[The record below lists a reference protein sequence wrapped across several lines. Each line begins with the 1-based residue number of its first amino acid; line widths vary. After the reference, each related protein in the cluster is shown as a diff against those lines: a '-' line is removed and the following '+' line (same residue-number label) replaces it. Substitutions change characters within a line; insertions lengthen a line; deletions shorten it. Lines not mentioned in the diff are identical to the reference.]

1 MDNEITVEVNI
12 SYEEL
17 DKLLKEKGFKIVD
30 EYTVNDTYMLDNRID
45 TTNLSN
51 RVILSKCILVRDM
64 SPYTKNLT
72 YKNKEFDQ
80 NGDIVNQVK
89 IDCPVEDI
97 DKAIKFMEA
106 INYKKLFNLKDDFII
121 YSNDLIELAI
131 QLVDS
136 HIYIEV
142 EAKYKDKVYTI
153 DEMKQMLDSYDL
165 PYDKSNYFVKKAEIK
180 MEEI

>member
-1 MDNEITVEVNI
+1 MDNEITVEVDI
-12 SYEEL
+12 TYEEV
-17 DKLLKEKGFKIVD
+17 DKILKEKGFKIVE
-30 EYTVNDTYMLDNRID
+30 EYTVNDTYMLDNKVD

-51 RVILSKCILVRDM
+51 REILSKCILIRDI

-72 YKNKEFDQ
+72 YKHKEFDQ
-80 NGDIVNQVK
+80 NGNIVNQVK

-106 INYKKLFNLKDDFII
+106 INYKILFNLKDDLII
-121 YSNDLIELAI
+121 YSNDLMELAV

-142 EAKYKDKVYTI
+142 EAKYKDKIFTVE
-153 DEMKQMLDSYDL
+153 EMKTMLDSFDL